1 MAESAGYLEV
11 VSRNHGGELR
21 DRAPGGPSPIS
32 SDARRGEE
40 MKTSTAI
47 LLGVAAYGGVYFYL
61 RYREKKAQAEAAK
74 AAADDLSSGFGKL
87 FGGLYGMLATQP
99 AAVDCTKP
107 STDAE
112 RTYCAGIRQTTA
124 GG

>member
-1 MAESAGYLEV
+1 
-11 VSRNHGGELR
+11 
-21 DRAPGGPSPIS
+21 
-32 SDARRGEE
+32 

-61 RYREKKAQAEAAK
+61 RYREKKAQADAAK
-74 AAADDLSSGFGKL
+74 AAAGELSSGLGKV
-87 FGGLYGMLATQP
+87 FGGLFSSEAAPP
-99 AAVDCTKP
+99 ASVDCGKP

>member
-1 MAESAGYLEV
+1 
-11 VSRNHGGELR
+11 
-21 DRAPGGPSPIS
+21 
-32 SDARRGEE
+32 

-61 RYREKKAQAEAAK
+61 RYREKKAQADAAK
-74 AAADDLSSGFGKL
+74 AAAGELSSGLGKV
-87 FGGLYGMLATQP
+87 FGGLFSSSAAPP
-99 AAVDCTKP
+99 AALDCSKP

>member
-1 MAESAGYLEV
+1 
-11 VSRNHGGELR
+11 
-21 DRAPGGPSPIS
+21 
-32 SDARRGEE
+32 

-47 LLGVAAYGGVYFYL
+47 LLGVAVFGGVYYFM
-61 RYREKKAQAEAAK
+61 RYKEKKAQADAAK
-74 AAADDLSSGFGKL
+74 AAAGELSSGLGKV
-87 FGGLYGMLATQP
+87 FGGLFSSEAAPP
-99 AAVDCTKP
+99 AAVDCAKP

>member
-1 MAESAGYLEV
+1 
-11 VSRNHGGELR
+11 
-21 DRAPGGPSPIS
+21 
-32 SDARRGEE
+32 
-40 MKTSTAI
+40 MKTSNAI
-47 LLGVAAYGGVYFYL
+47 LLGVAVFGGVYYFM
-61 RYREKKAQAEAAK
+61 RYKEKKAQADAAK
-74 AAADDLSSGFGKL
+74 AAAGELSSGLGKV
-87 FGGLYGMLATQP
+87 FGGLFSSSAAPPP